1 MRKILLLPAA
11 LFVTLFSFGQCPNDT
26 IYLNSQADIDN
37 FATNYPGCTNL
48 TAAFALQISDQ
59 GTGSITNLDGLAQ
72 LQSLSSLI
80 IIQHNANLQSLSGLS
95 NLIAL
100 PGSQTRLINN
110 PQLANLNGFLAL
122 GSNGFSLALSQNTGL
137 TSLGGLPSINT
148 LSFLSIS
155 ESPLLVNLSG
165 LDDINEIEIYLSIAG
180 NSNLSSL
187 DGLQNIAFGSSL
199 TVQIIENDQLSSL
212 GNLIASQSGQ
222 GNSLTIQGNDQL
234 TSIAGLEGITNL
246 SFLTIE
252 ENAELVNLSGLDNLE
267 ELTLLRLLNNGSI
280 TNIDALSSIISLGT
294 FDISDNAQLLNLDGL
309 SNFTTINPNL
319 GSRLFSLRNN
329 ESLNDITGLSDVD
342 LINLNET
349 DRLELSGN
357 LALSQCNISSICDV
371 LGVNSPADI
380 IIDNNG
386 LGCNNEPEVIIACGL
401 DINIVS
407 GEVKFDFNL
416 DGCDPADIVAP
427 NLLIETTNGTTTYS
441 TFTNAGGNYQNLIG
455 AEGLVTSSVNPA
467 SLPTFFTATPA
478 SQDSNFIGFGNED
491 VIDFCL
497 TATETINDLRIALL
511 STSQAVPGFDSIYDL
526 VYENVGTTQL
536 SGQVTLLF
544 DENRQDFVEATP
556 VPTNTTAGLI
566 TWDYGDL
573 NPFESRTIKVVLN
586 NFPPPNNEIGDELPL
601 RAQVYPIAD
610 DAQPGD
616 NTSEIKQIVVGAFDP
631 NDKNVMQGSEISEA
645 QVGTYLD
652 YVVRFQNTGNI
663 NATTVIIE
671 DLLDANLQWASIRP
685 LSASHLYRAE
695 IKNGNEVSFIFEN
708 IDLPPEM
715 TDPEGSQGY
724 IAFQVR
730 TDDSLLVGDEVN
742 NTASIFFDFNPAIVT
757 NTVNTVVVDVQAPT
771 AVCQS
776 ITVSLDGT
784 GQAIITAADI
794 DNGSSDTNGIATLEL
809 DTTTFD
815 CSNLG
820 ENTVTLT
827 VTDTFGNISEC
838 SAIVTVIDDLAPVLA
853 CQSVVVSLDENGL
866 AAVDP
871 VLLLDMTATMDNC
884 GIESVGSS
892 VSFVDCEAIDTP
904 VVATVFVEDV
914 NGNIATCQTTIS
926 AIDELPPVF
935 DNATLPSDQ
944 TKLTDASG
952 VYLLEDFTTGII
964 AEDNCSTTVTLSQT
978 PALNEPL
985 TPGVYDITITASDA
999 FSNET
1004 EYTFE
1009 LTVELLLG
1017 VDPFSIENKIS
1028 IYPNPVSDILQIEM
1042 SRGLFLEKVTIYS
1055 IQGEKLLVTSE
1066 EKIDLSPF
1074 AEGVYFAF
1082 IETNQGAI
1090 TKKIIKN

>member
-148 LSFLSIS
+148 LSFLSIR

-187 DGLQNIAFGSSL
+187 DGLQNIAFGNSL

-441 TFTNAGGNYQNLIG
+441 TFTKCRR
-455 AEGLVTSSVNPA
+455 E
-467 SLPTFFTATPA
+467 
-478 SQDSNFIGFGNED
+478 
-491 VIDFCL
+491 
-497 TATETINDLRIALL
+497 L
-511 STSQAVPGFDSIYDL
+511 SKL
-526 VYENVGTTQL
+526 HW
-536 SGQVTLLF
+536 
-544 DENRQDFVEATP
+544 R
-556 VPTNTTAGLI
+556 
-566 TWDYGDL
+566 
-573 NPFESRTIKVVLN
+573 R
-586 NFPPPNNEIGDELPL
+586 
-601 RAQVYPIAD
+601 
-610 DAQPGD
+610 
-616 NTSEIKQIVVGAFDP
+616 
-631 NDKNVMQGSEISEA
+631 
-645 QVGTYLD
+645 
-652 YVVRFQNTGNI
+652 RF
-663 NATTVIIE
+663 
-671 DLLDANLQWASIRP
+671 
-685 LSASHLYRAE
+685 
-695 IKNGNEVSFIFEN
+695 
-708 IDLPPEM
+708 
-715 TDPEGSQGY
+715 
-724 IAFQVR
+724 
-730 TDDSLLVGDEVN
+730 
-742 NTASIFFDFNPAIVT
+742 
-757 NTVNTVVVDVQAPT
+757 
-771 AVCQS
+771 
-776 ITVSLDGT
+776 
-784 GQAIITAADI
+784 
-794 DNGSSDTNGIATLEL
+794 SD
-809 DTTTFD
+809 
-815 CSNLG
+815 
-820 ENTVTLT
+820 
-827 VTDTFGNISEC
+827 
-838 SAIVTVIDDLAPVLA
+838 
-853 CQSVVVSLDENGL
+853 
-866 AAVDP
+866 
-871 VLLLDMTATMDNC
+871 
-884 GIESVGSS
+884 
-892 VSFVDCEAIDTP
+892 
-904 VVATVFVEDV
+904 
-914 NGNIATCQTTIS
+914 
-926 AIDELPPVF
+926 
-935 DNATLPSDQ
+935 
-944 TKLTDASG
+944 
-952 VYLLEDFTTGII
+952 
-964 AEDNCSTTVTLSQT
+964 
-978 PALNEPL
+978 
-985 TPGVYDITITASDA
+985 
-999 FSNET
+999 
-1004 EYTFE
+1004 
-1009 LTVELLLG
+1009 
-1017 VDPFSIENKIS
+1017 
-1028 IYPNPVSDILQIEM
+1028 
-1042 SRGLFLEKVTIYS
+1042 
-1055 IQGEKLLVTSE
+1055 
-1066 EKIDLSPF
+1066 
-1074 AEGVYFAF
+1074 
-1082 IETNQGAI
+1082 
-1090 TKKIIKN
+1090 